1 MNRFDKDVSTPVI
14 YDEYDFC
21 GRCGDWAKIWRLR
34 DEFVMLKGRGK
45 IANYAAAER

>member
-1 MNRFDKDVSTPVI
+1 MSAASRYAGYVQVH
-14 YDEYDFC
+14 EYDFC